1 MGNKIFFTAG
11 RMSSCFNIS
20 SNTLEWT
27 YKSTESYNYMTNKVV
42 VNNGVVFLYG
52 DNRFVG
58 LDANT
63 GEKLYQGD
71 IQCGNANAFNGY
83 VYVIARDAKL
93 YILNIKTGKTLHRIV
108 CPEKY
113 TTNTG
118 FFTACKPQV
127 YGDKLYVFGNYH
139 AYCYDAVPKEE

>member
-1 MGNKIFFTAG
+1 MIFECVVTT
-11 RMSSCFNIS
+11 NI
-20 SNTLEWT
+20 
-27 YKSTESYNYMTNKVV
+27 
-42 VNNGVVFLYG
+42 
-52 DNRFVG
+52 RFIG
-58 LDANT
+58 LFYLFSIIVRT
-63 GEKLYQGD
+63 
-71 IQCGNANAFNGY
+71 
-83 VYVIARDAKL
+83 VM
-93 YILNIKTGKTLHRIV
+93 ILNIKTGKTLHRIV